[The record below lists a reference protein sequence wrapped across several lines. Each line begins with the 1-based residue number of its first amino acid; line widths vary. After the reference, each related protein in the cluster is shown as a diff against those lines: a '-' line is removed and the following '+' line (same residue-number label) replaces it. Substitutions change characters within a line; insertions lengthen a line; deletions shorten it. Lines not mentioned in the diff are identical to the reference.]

1 MEDTQNKHLSYESI
15 ISISAV
21 LLVLIPLIAV
31 VIVSIYSSS
40 HALTSSLEKEL
51 EKQSILMGFSINSF
65 LNERI
70 TDARVISQADV
81 LEQGN
86 INKKIR
92 YLTEVVKENQWIDD
106 IDVVNT
112 EGKII
117 LSSRVQNEK
126 GMFIWHDHAE
136 YKSLFQATSKASQG
150 QVFVSEA
157 TSIDS
162 GFGILLMTPI
172 TDDSNTKVIALLA
185 IDVNF
190 NDIERVLSLL
200 NQQLMGSRFVYI
212 VDNNGKII
220 ASNNPAIA
228 PLEVFPDLQVQPS
241 LLKAFSRQ
249 GEIGNVVYKNAEGV
263 EVMTTYADLGE
274 FGENSALDWSIVVTE
289 SLDKV
294 AAPVA
299 YLTKLLIILSS
310 FIALVSMLFAYRLSR
325 AYSHSLEKFALR
337 AKAISNGVYSAEP
350 VNNIKR
356 KGALN
361 TLRNAFNKMEQNL
374 NTLINE
380 LKDRE
385 QRLDITLNSIGDG
398 VIATDKN
405 GCVTRM
411 NPAAERMTGWQL
423 KDAKGKFIVDVFPIV
438 DETSREPIQNP
449 IEKVIATGRTVYL
462 SNHTTLLSK
471 DGSEHQIED
480 SAAPICDDDKNI
492 HGMIL
497 IFSDVTRRKQ
507 AEKKYRSAAKM
518 DALGKLTGGIA
529 HDYNNMLGVIMGY
542 CELLDEKLSKQPE
555 LKEYINTIQESA
567 QRGANLTKKLLDFS
581 RHKPA
586 VSKKINLHTLLFEHE
601 LMLQKTLTARID
613 LRLKSEHNLWP
624 IYVDESDIV
633 DAILNM
639 CINAMHAI
647 EGNGQLTIETSNT
660 TLNEDDAKNIG
671 LKAGDY
677 VVLNITDTGCGMDNS
692 TRDKIF
698 DPFFSTKGEKG
709 TGLGLSQVYG
719 FMQRSKGVITVYSEV
734 GKGSQFTLYFPR
746 YHEIS
751 KTDDNQSS
759 DNELNYFLEKNR
771 PETILVVDDE
781 VDLANFCCHV
791 LESNGFKTLSA
802 NSAQA
807 ALEIL
812 KHEKVDILISDII
825 MPEMDGYQLA
835 CIVSEKYPHIKIQLA
850 SGFTD
855 DRNVD
860 ESCVAPQKN
869 ILNKPYTAKD
879 ILQCLSELVS

>member
-1 MEDTQNKHLSYESI
+1 
-15 ISISAV
+15 
-21 LLVLIPLIAV
+21 
-31 VIVSIYSSS
+31 
-40 HALTSSLEKEL
+40 
-51 EKQSILMGFSINSF
+51 
-65 LNERI
+65 
-70 TDARVISQADV
+70 
-81 LEQGN
+81 
-86 INKKIR
+86 
-92 YLTEVVKENQWIDD
+92 
-106 IDVVNT
+106 
-112 EGKII
+112 
-117 LSSRVQNEK
+117 
-126 GMFIWHDHAE
+126 
-136 YKSLFQATSKASQG
+136 
-150 QVFVSEA
+150 
-157 TSIDS
+157 
-162 GFGILLMTPI
+162 
-172 TDDSNTKVIALLA
+172 
-185 IDVNF
+185 
-190 NDIERVLSLL
+190 
-200 NQQLMGSRFVYI
+200 
-212 VDNNGKII
+212 
-220 ASNNPAIA
+220 
-228 PLEVFPDLQVQPS
+228 
-241 LLKAFSRQ
+241 
-249 GEIGNVVYKNAEGV
+249 
-263 EVMTTYADLGE
+263 
-274 FGENSALDWSIVVTE
+274 
-289 SLDKV
+289 
-294 AAPVA
+294 
-299 YLTKLLIILSS
+299 
-310 FIALVSMLFAYRLSR
+310 
-325 AYSHSLEKFALR
+325 
-337 AKAISNGVYSAEP
+337 
-350 VNNIKR
+350 
-356 KGALN
+356 
-361 TLRNAFNKMEQNL
+361 MEQNL

-411 NPAAERMTGWQL
+411 NPAAEKMTGWQL
-423 KDAKGKFIVDVFPIV
+423 KDAKGKLIVDVFPIV

-542 CELLDEKLSKQPE
+542 CDLLDEELSTQPA
-555 LKEYINTIQESA
+555 LKKYINTIQKSA

-586 VSKKINLHTLLFEHE
+586 ESKKINLHSLLFEHE
-601 LMLQKTLTARID
+601 LMLKKTLTARID
-613 LRLKSEHNLWP
+613 LHLNCEHNLWP
-624 IYVDESDIV
+624 IYINENDIV

-647 EGNGQLTIETSNT
+647 EGNGQLTITTSNT
-660 TLNEDDAKNIG
+660 TFNEDDAKNIG
-671 LKAGDY
+671 LEAGDY

-719 FMQRSKGVITVYSEV
+719 FMQRSKGAIKVYSEV

-746 YHEIS
+746 YHETS
-751 KTDDNQSS
+751 KTDDNQFS
-759 DNELNYFLEKNR
+759 DDELNYFLEKNH

-802 NSAQA
+802 NSAKA
-807 ALEIL
+807 ALEIIYNN
-812 KHEKVDILISDII
+812 KVDILISDII

-835 CIVSEKYPHIKIQLA
+835 SIVSEKYPHIKIQLA
-850 SGFTD
+850 SGFAD

-860 ESCVAPQKN
+860 ESCVALQKN
-869 ILNKPYTAKD
+869 ILKKPYTTKD
-879 ILQCLSELVS
+879 ILQCLSKLVS